1 MENNKRKSIKEL
13 DSTAYD
19 AMLNLENWSKNCELP
34 ALQKE
39 LIKIRA
45 SQING
50 CAYCL
55 DMHTEIAIKLG
66 ETPRRLLAVSVWHES
81 HLFTSEERVLL
92 KLTEEITQ
100 INNNGLSQETYL
112 NSINC
117 FGEKLTAQ
125 IIMIITTINAWNRI
139 LVSTKQIYK
148 K

>member
-1 MENNKRKSIKEL
+1 MEINKRKSIKEL
-13 DSTAYD
+13 DLAAYD

-34 ALQKE
+34 ALHKE

-45 SQING
+45 SQINC

-55 DMHTEIAIKLG
+55 DMHTEIALKLG
-66 ETPRRLLAVSVWHES
+66 ESPRKLFAISAWHES
-81 HLFTSEERVLL
+81 HLFTNEERVLL

-100 INNNGLSQETYL
+100 ISNNGLSEETYL
-112 NSINC
+112 NSITC

-139 LVSTKQIYK
+139 IISTKQIYK